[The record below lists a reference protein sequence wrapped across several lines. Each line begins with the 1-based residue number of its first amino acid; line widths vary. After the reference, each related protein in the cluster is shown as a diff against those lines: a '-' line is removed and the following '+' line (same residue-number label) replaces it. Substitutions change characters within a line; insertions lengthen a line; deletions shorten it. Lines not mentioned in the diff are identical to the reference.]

1 MSGLSEREKKKRD
14 EQNVKILQ
22 ELLALPENQGCADCG
37 ERGERKRLTDG
48 FDVIQDPAG
57 LRPTLESSFVRIRC
71 GGLHRKLGTHISKIK
86 SVTLDSWTPEQI
98 QVMRDWGNKKAN
110 EKFLAGGGPPVP
122 SHSDYDMEMYIRN
135 KYEKKTFESP
145 GGAARIQDANQARD
159 ATIYAAQS
167 RTLAGMGFHD
177 QARNIVALKRSN
189 GNIDSAVELIV
200 SLQRGDGGQSSAAGG
215 SRGASRSGTP
225 AVSSVRDTVHNQ
237 ARNAVQA
244 ALISLQAMGF
254 TNEEE
259 NLQALRATNGQ
270 LDAAANMLLDAK
282 NRRMSQQIS
291 ASAQPPALPPRNES
305 VAANPNFVLEPPTST
320 HRGSRAQR
328 QQQAGRQQQPQ
339 PSQPSQSQNDP
350 FGGFGGDLFSA
361 PQQQVAPQQQQQQQ
375 PQQPSNPLTDLFG
388 APEPVQQP
396 QAPQAQV
403 PSRPAPAKE
412 SIMSL
417 FNNPNPQQPMLG
429 FQTPNMGMQY
439 FNQASGGGF
448 PQHQQQMF
456 PQQQQLFG
464 HQQFQPQMMGMQN
477 MGMGGMQR
485 PGMNGMSQQAYSNVN
500 NPFAASQQQL
510 PQQQQQPTYVYGSRP
525 SNPFGAT
532 QPGMFTTSAATMPR
546 ALDAGLG
553 SGGFGGFQQA
563 PDQQAQVASKPDPFA
578 DLGPSFGGAARPQQQ
593 QQQPQQQQ
601 QRQFSQQ
608 NMLF

>member
-22 ELLALPENQGCADCG
+22 ELLALPENQACADCG
-37 ERGERKRLTDG
+37 ERGPRW
-48 FDVIQDPAG
+48 A
-57 LRPTLESSFVRIRC
+57 SSNLGVFLCIRC

-110 EKFLAGGGPPVP
+110 ERFLAGGGPVVP

-135 KYEKKTFESP
+135 KYEKRTFESP
-145 GGAARIQDANQARD
+145 GGAARIQDANLARD
-159 ATIYAAQS
+159 ATVYAAQL

-215 SRGASRSGTP
+215 SKNASRSGTP
-225 AVSSVRDTVHNQ
+225 GPSSVRDTVHNQ

-254 TNEEE
+254 NNEEE

-270 LDAAANMLLDAK
+270 LDAAANMLLDAR

-305 VAANPNFVLEPPTST
+305 IAANPNFVLEPPTSAN
-320 HRGSRAQR
+320 RGNRVQR
-328 QQQAGRQQQPQ
+328 QQVAGQQQQQQ

-361 PQQQVAPQQQQQQQ
+361 PQQQVAPQQQQQL
-375 PQQPSNPLTDLFG
+375 QQPSNPLTDLFG
-388 APEPVQQP
+388 APEPFQQP
-396 QAPQAQV
+396 QAPQAQAQA
-403 PSRPAPAKE
+403 PSRAAPAKE

-417 FNNPNPQQPMLG
+417 FNTPNPHQPALG
-429 FQTPNMGMQY
+429 FQNPNMGMQY
-439 FNQASGGGF
+439 FNQAGGGGF

-456 PQQQQLFG
+456 PQHQQQMFG

-477 MGMGGMQR
+477 LGMGGMQR
-485 PGMNGMSQQAYSNVN
+485 PGMNGMPQQAYSNVN
-500 NPFAASQQQL
+500 NPFSASQQQL

-532 QPGMFTTSAATMPR
+532 QPGMFTTSAATVPR
-546 ALDAGLG
+546 ALDVGLG

-593 QQQPQQQQ
+593 QQQ
-601 QRQFSQQ
+601 QRQVSQQ